1 MSQVITK
8 LTLIIELKRRIESS
22 FENKTQ
28 YLNLFKEK
36 LKQNKRKKNSNNDSP
51 NCLLNTKIS

>member
-36 LKQNKRKKNSNNDSP
+36 LKQNKKKF
-51 NCLLNTKIS
+51 K